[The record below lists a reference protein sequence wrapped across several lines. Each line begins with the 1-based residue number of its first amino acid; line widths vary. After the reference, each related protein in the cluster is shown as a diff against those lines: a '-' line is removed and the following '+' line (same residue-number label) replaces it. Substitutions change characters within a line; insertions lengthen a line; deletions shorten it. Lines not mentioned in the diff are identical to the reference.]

1 MNIGS
6 KKYSMRTHIVCPFCE
21 NGQAIPA
28 DFDAIHRCDCGA
40 CYKVCGNQ
48 ALENGVRDIAEEM
61 WNEEELSFIRA
72 VPVDFCNVVIEK
84 EFDRLLDLKRSLDPN
99 VLERFCK
106 YDNDNNLSLVWV
118 KRLF

>member
-1 MNIGS
+1 M
-6 KKYSMRTHIVCPFCE
+6 
-21 NGQAIPA
+21 
-28 DFDAIHRCDCGA
+28 
-40 CYKVCGNQ
+40 
-48 ALENGVRDIAEEM
+48 ENGVRDIAEEM
-61 WNEEELSFIRA
+61 WNEEELNFIRA